1 MRTIGIVQGVQ
12 VQRGHMKTGEGQQRV
27 YHPAPLL
34 HVDRL
39 LLTEDGILGIT
50 EDETV
55 LVDVHHIAHPKSR
68 FRGDN
73 KISFGFL
80 QEYDK
85 LRQRFGEHMR
95 DGVGG
100 ENILIEAVDPLPR
113 LTPYQR
119 YFIRHQ
125 ADGNLIELTNV
136 IPAPPC
142 REFSIFC
149 AQREING
156 TALKDTLQFLS
167 DGTRGYYAELVKTDC
182 QCFVQAGD
190 ELLLA

>member
-1 MRTIGIVQGVQ
+1 MQTIGIIEAVQ
-12 VQRGHMKTGEGQQRV
+12 VQRGHMKTGEGENRV
-27 YHPAPLL
+27 YHPRPLL
-34 HVDRL
+34 SVEKL

-55 LVDVHHIAHPKSR
+55 LVDVHHTAHPKSR

-73 KISFGFL
+73 KISFGFV

-85 LRQRFGEHMR
+85 MRQHFGDHMR

-100 ENILIEAVDPLPR
+100 ENMIIRAIDPLPN
-113 LTPYQR
+113 LSGNGH

-125 ADGNLIELTNV
+125 ADGNLIELINV
-136 IPAPPC
+136 IAAPPC

-149 AQREING
+149 AQEEISG
-156 TALKDTLQFLS
+156 AALKDTLQFLS
-167 DGTRGYYAELVKTDC
+167 EGTRGYYAELVKRDC